1 MSIDPKNTNI
11 DDFEPMKFFGVMFVK
26 NLQKIANNQVKLSK
40 EVPESIKIDWKIISE
55 WLKLENKYQELDK
68 NHLEIVEKAWLAYL
82 ATGDAPSLK
91 LKPIFQ
97 KFSSHPNRD
106 KYLKN
111 LPPPHIISIF
121 DSLLATR
128 EEMVEKKLDSDLLK
142 GKGKKVFSILH
153 ACFSLLWIPIV
164 LFFLLGIFLSLSETY
179 DLKPIAYT
187 CIFIVFLFLFW
198 KKIRFIKVKHLI
210 REYKKKL
217 FYSFLWVLFSSFI
230 IYVFN
235 PLELEWDYLELIDYL
250 KAGFIITLPI
260 IYLLIELIYRKFI
273 DID

>member
-1 MSIDPKNTNI
+1 MNINPKNTNLE
-11 DDFEPMKFFGVMFVK
+11 DFEPMKFFGVMFIK
-26 NLQKIANNQVKLSK
+26 NLQKIATEQVKLSK
-40 EVPESIKIDWKIISE
+40 EVPESIKVDWRVISE
-55 WLKLENKYQELDK
+55 WLKLENTYEELNK

-82 ATGDAPSLK
+82 AKGNAPSLK

-97 KFSSHPNRD
+97 KFSSNPHKD

-128 EEMVEKKLDSDLLK
+128 EEMIEKELDSNYSK
-142 GKGKKVFSILH
+142 MKGKKIFSLIH

-164 LFFLLGIFLSLSETY
+164 LFFLFGIFLLISERYELT
-179 DLKPIAYT
+179 PIGY
-187 CIFIVFLFLFW
+187 IFVFIIFSFIFW
-198 KKIRFIKVKHLI
+198 KKISFIKLKYLI
-210 REYKKKL
+210 HDYKKKL
-217 FYSFLWVLFSSFI
+217 FYSSLWILFSSFV

-235 PLELEWDYLELIDYL
+235 PLELEWDYLELTDYL
-250 KAGFIITLPI
+250 KVGFIITLPI
-260 IYLLIELIYRKFI
+260 LYLISELIYRKFI